1 MNSAKNRDKSRPV
14 FEDGRLGQT
23 EEILNTIDSNLN
35 SLLFYGTPTQM
46 DQRRGILDTHD
57 QSSRKKISFFTN
69 SDMKT
74 SEGNEYEKIHNFN
87 YLNLEK
93 SDWSASG
100 TKSKGF
106 GHKSNAD
113 HKKEFINIIESEDGG
128 LE

>member
-1 MNSAKNRDKSRPV
+1 MNSAKIRDKSRAV

-46 DQRRGILDTHD
+46 DQRKGMLDAND
-57 QSSRKKISFFTN
+57 QSSKKKISFFTN

-74 SEGNEYEKIHNFN
+74 SEGNDYEKSHHYNFT
-87 YLNLEK
+87 NLEK
-93 SDWSASG
+93 SDWLASG

-106 GHKSNAD
+106 GQKSNAD
-113 HKKEFINIIESEDGG
+113 HKKEFINIIDSEEGG
-128 LE
+128 